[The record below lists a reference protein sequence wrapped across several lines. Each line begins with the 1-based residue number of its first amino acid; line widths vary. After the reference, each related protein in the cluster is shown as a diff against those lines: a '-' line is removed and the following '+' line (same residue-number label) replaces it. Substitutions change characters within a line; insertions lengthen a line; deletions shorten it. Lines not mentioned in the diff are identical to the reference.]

1 MAVFELFFFAT
12 LNGLRQEFGLHLVIR
27 LSLVVEWHFVAMM
40 LARWLAISKL
50 CARLMAWR
58 CLSIAEII
66 CLTWRTSTRGEN
78 IYLLRLRV
86 LLDELI
92 IRKIVL
98 YMIIFLSL
106 FALWGLRL
114 ESHHCLGIFVLH
126 SCIWGWVDLWR
137 RLHVVSQVLYLL
149 EVVLTPHGFTWLF
162 NLSDAL
168 D

>member
-1 MAVFELFFFAT
+1 MAAFILLFVATWNNLRLKFA
-12 LNGLRQEFGLHLVIR
+12 LYLVIR
-27 LSLVVEWHFVAMM
+27 LSLVVDLHFVAMM

-50 CARLMAWR
+50 LARLMAWR

-66 CLTWRTSTRGEN
+66 CLTWRTSTRREN

-92 IRKIVL
+92 VRKIVL
-98 YMIIFLSL
+98 NVIIFLTL
-106 FALWGLRL
+106 FALWRLRL
-114 ESHHCLGIFVLH
+114 ESHHGLGIFVLNG
-126 SCIWGWVDLWR
+126 CIWGWVDLWR

-149 EVVLTPHGFTWLF
+149 KVFLAPHGFARLL